1 MAKSQFK
8 PEGFSTVTP
17 YLIVRGAGKLIDFLK
32 AAFDAEEKLRVP
44 TDDGNIMHAEM
55 RIADS
60 VVELADANERYGPMP
75 ASLHV
80 YVPDCDAVY
89 ARAIQAG
96 GKPIQELTDQSYGER
111 SGGVL
116 DPCGNQ
122 WWIATLNTAR

>member
-8 PEGFSTVTP
+8 PEGFSSVTP
-17 YLIVRGAGKLIDFLK
+17 YLVVTGADRLIDFLK
-32 AAFDAEEKLRVP
+32 AAFEAEEKLRVP
-44 TDDGNIMHAEM
+44 TQDGKIMHAEV
-55 RIADS
+55 RIGDS

-80 YVPDCDAVY
+80 YVEDCDAVY
-89 ARAIQAG
+89 ARALKAG
-96 GKPIQELTDQSYGER
+96 GASIDPVMDKPYGER

-122 WWIATLNTAR
+122 WWIATLITPR

>member
-1 MAKSQFK
+1 MGNYR

-17 YLIVRGAGKLIDFLK
+17 YLIVRDAGKLIEFLK
-32 AAFDAEEKLRVP
+32 AAFDAQEKIRVP
-44 TDDGNIMHAEM
+44 ADDGKIMHAEM

-89 ARAIQAG
+89 ARAIKAG
-96 GKPIQELTDQSYGER
+96 GKPIQELTDQVYGER

-122 WWIATLNTAR
+122 WWIATLLTAR